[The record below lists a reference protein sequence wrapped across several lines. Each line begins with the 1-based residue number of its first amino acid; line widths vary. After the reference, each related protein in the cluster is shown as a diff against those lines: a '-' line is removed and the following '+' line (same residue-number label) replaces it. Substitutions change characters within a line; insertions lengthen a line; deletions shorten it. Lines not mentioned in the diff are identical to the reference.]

1 LKLAAGV
8 TALHRGGQTVSGAK
22 ADGIKFFRRLL
33 RRKDDTP
40 VLVQFRGAL
49 TREILLTERLR
60 VKAVIVTVSL
70 LVAVV
75 TILHFTAPSVF
86 DRISHGRFDLVPQY
100 KVYLGFLLFEFAVLY
115 LLARRLKMHSDV
127 PVARRYLSA
136 LIETSLPT
144 YLLYLHMNWMGSEQ
158 ALGYTAPLGYFL
170 FIVLSTL
177 RLDFWLSAF
186 TGFVAAAELLAMAML
201 YRPAGFATEPPSE
214 LGVELIRSVMFL
226 IGGILAGSVGVQLR
240 HQFEASIAAAS
251 ARDRIT
257 NLFGQHVSPEVVERL
272 LAQGEDSSGDIR
284 RVAVMFV
291 DFRSFTA
298 GARMRSPREVV
309 ERLDGAFAILV
320 DILDRHGGIVNKF
333 LGDGFLALF
342 GAPIETADAAQHAVA
357 AAREML
363 AANDRVNGATSWPL
377 RIGIGIHLGEVVA
390 GNIGSPRRKEYT
402 VIGDT
407 VNFASRLE
415 SLNKEFNSQLLISSA
430 VCEALGEAGRE
441 AVSLGQVAIKGYDQP
456 MAVWQLG

>member
-1 LKLAAGV
+1 
-8 TALHRGGQTVSGAK
+8 VSGAK

-430 VCEALGEAGRE
+430 VCEALGEAGRD